1 MKGEERGLSTEDK
14 WPGAWCHQVGPL
26 KPSCHRMSYKHVK
39 IAAFHPSLSRAQSR
53 HLELTRWHQMR
64 KGHRQGG
71 GQWRELGTVPKRA
84 TADVT
89 DTGSP
94 TAGQNL
100 YLGRSPFED
109 GGRSCLSSLETQ
121 GAQDPTET
129 LASG

>member
-1 MKGEERGLSTEDK
+1 
-14 WPGAWCHQVGPL
+14 
-26 KPSCHRMSYKHVK
+26 
-39 IAAFHPSLSRAQSR
+39 
-53 HLELTRWHQMR
+53 MR

-89 DTGSP
+89 DTGSLA
-94 TAGQNL
+94 AGQDL

-121 GAQDPTET
+121 GAQDPPPSHGDAGFRPRRDTPSGDPSGSKADPCPNSFA
-129 LASG
+129 LCLQPRRASG